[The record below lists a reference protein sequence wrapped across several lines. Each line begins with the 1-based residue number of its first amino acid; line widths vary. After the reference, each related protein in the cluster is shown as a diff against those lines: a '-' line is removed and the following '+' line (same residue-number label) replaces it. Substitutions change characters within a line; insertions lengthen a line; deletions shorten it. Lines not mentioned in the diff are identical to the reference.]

1 MKSISIVFLFALLS
15 GCAGMD
21 YQHQNNMTTNAGIW
35 GIIGAATGAGIAVV
49 TGGNPGKAAVLGG
62 IGGAYLG
69 AANTPP
75 SSTRRH
81 GYGYFYQQDCSAF
94 PTQSEVDACEQGRA
108 QRQMAIQR
116 ERERRAYKYGYYG
129 Y

>member
-1 MKSISIVFLFALLS
+1 MKIFVIAIVFIVFS

-35 GIIGAATGAGIAVV
+35 GIIGAATGAGIAAV

-75 SSTRRH
+75 LSSRR
-81 GYGYFYQQDCSAF
+81 YGYRYYYQHDCSSF
-94 PTQSEVDACEQGRA
+94 PTQSEEEACEQGRA

-116 ERERRAYKYGYYG
+116 ERDRRAYKYGYYG